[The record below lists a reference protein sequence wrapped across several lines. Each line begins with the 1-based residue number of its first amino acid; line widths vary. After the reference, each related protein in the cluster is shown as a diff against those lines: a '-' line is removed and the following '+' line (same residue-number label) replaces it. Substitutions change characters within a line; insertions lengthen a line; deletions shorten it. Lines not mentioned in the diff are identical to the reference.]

1 MSAEHPVIPTRRS
14 AGSLLRQVLLQ
25 ELTIGEGPIGQMD
38 MLSLIANAADW
49 LDEAVA
55 ENATTV
61 LTDEEREAIQAAAV
75 IMDARNRLGGPV
87 MFRGSERAAALRGL
101 LERTGDCLEPDNVAD
116 RDSGTTGSE

>member
-14 AGSLLRQVLLQ
+14 AGSLLRQMLLQ

-61 LTDEEREAIQAAAV
+61 LTDVEREEIEWAVEHLQNSGYGTAIL
-75 IMDARNRLGGPV
+75 RSLLNRL
-87 MFRGSERAAALRGL
+87 
-101 LERTGDCLEPDNVAD
+101 
-116 RDSGTTGSE
+116 

>member
-14 AGSLLRQVLLQ
+14 AGSLLRQMLLQ

-61 LTDEEREAIQAAAV
+61 LTNVEREAIRDAADRYAT
-75 IMDARNRLGGPV
+75 ITPE
-87 MFRGSERAAALRGL
+87 SAATAAILRGL
-101 LERTGDCLEPDNVAD
+101 LD
-116 RDSGTTGSE
+116 RTGSE